1 MYDEAGGDKE
11 PSDASDVLL
20 TFSPTS
26 EEPLGVPGCIHH
38 IRLESKQETEGG
50 EKHCCPLRQRD
61 RSPLASITAYHLYRA
76 YRLYTAL

>member
-1 MYDEAGGDKE
+1 MMGKKKKNKE

-38 IRLESKQETEGG
+38 VRLESKQEAEGG
-50 EKHCCPLRQRD
+50 EIHRCPPRR
-61 RSPLASITAYHLYRA
+61 
-76 YRLYTAL
+76 